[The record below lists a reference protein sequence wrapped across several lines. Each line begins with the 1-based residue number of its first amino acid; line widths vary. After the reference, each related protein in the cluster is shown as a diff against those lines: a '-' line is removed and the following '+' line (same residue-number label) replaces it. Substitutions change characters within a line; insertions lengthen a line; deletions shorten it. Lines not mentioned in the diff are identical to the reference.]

1 MVLEKKMKIEIVT
14 DFNTIKQEEVSI
26 EAQLDHFQIKEIVL
40 NFFYN
45 MDYYERRAWI
55 KKNIKKEHI
64 KEIA

>member
-1 MVLEKKMKIEIVT
+1 MKIKIEI
-14 DFNTIKQEEVSI
+14 DYNKIEQEEISI

-45 MDYYERRAWI
+45 MDYYERRSWLQ
-55 KKNIKKEHI
+55 KNMKKEHI

>member
-1 MVLEKKMKIEIVT
+1 MKIEIVT
-14 DFNTIKQEEVSI
+14 DYNKIKQEEVSI

-45 MDYYERRAWI
+45 MDYYERRSWLQ
-55 KKNIKKEHI
+55 KNMKKEHI

>member
-1 MVLEKKMKIEIVT
+1 MQIKIVT
-14 DFNTIKQEEVSI
+14 DYNKIEQEEISI
-26 EAQLDHFQIKEIVL
+26 EAQLDHFQIKEIVQ

>member
-1 MVLEKKMKIEIVT
+1 MKIKIEI
-14 DFNTIKQEEVSI
+14 DFNKTKQKEISI

-45 MDYYERRAWI
+45 MDYYERRSWLQ
-55 KKNIKKEHI
+55 KNMKKEHI

>member
-1 MVLEKKMKIEIVT
+1 MKIKIVT